1 MKKAKNNR
9 TLIWILKNK
18 ALELRKNYQ
27 LPFYLT
33 KLIYALKGDEKVS
46 YVVVLKELTEQWLRI
61 KGFYKKYP
69 AMEGIAEQSIKDSLK
84 NMGFIGQS

>member
-1 MKKAKNNR
+1 MKKAKNNK

-27 LPFYLT
+27 LPFHLT
-33 KLIYALKGDEKVS
+33 KLIYSLKGDEKVS

-69 AMEGIAEQSIKDSLK
+69 AMEGIAEQSIKDTLK

>member
-1 MKKAKNNR
+1 MKKAKNNK

-27 LPFYLT
+27 LPFHLT
-33 KLIYALKGDEKVS
+33 KLIYSLKGDEKVS

-69 AMEGIAEQSIKDSLK
+69 AMEGIAEQYIKDTLK

>member
-1 MKKAKNNR
+1 MKKAKNNK

-27 LPFYLT
+27 LPFHLT
-33 KLIYALKGDEKVS
+33 KLIYSLKGDEKVS

-61 KGFYKKYP
+61 KGFYKRYP
-69 AMEGIAEQSIKDSLK
+69 NMEDIAKLSIQDTLK
-84 NMGFIGQS
+84 NMGFISRS

>member
-1 MKKAKNNR
+1 M
-9 TLIWILKNK
+9 WILKNK

-27 LPFYLT
+27 LPFHLT
-33 KLIYALKGDEKVS
+33 KLIYSLQGDENVS

-69 AMEGIAEQSIKDSLK
+69 AMEGIAEVSIKDTLK
-84 NMGFIGQS
+84 NMGFIV

>member
-1 MKKAKNNR
+1 MSKTKKASKVS
-9 TLIWILKNK
+9 LAMLKYR

-27 LPFYLT
+27 LPFHLT
-33 KLIYALKGDEKVS
+33 KLIYSLQGDENVS

-69 AMEGIAEQSIKDSLK
+69 AMEGIAEVSIKDTLK
-84 NMGFIGQS
+84 NMGFIV